1 MKKIISICLA
11 LLLAAALCGSAM
23 AAAAVTYEGGAEK
36 FVFIPG
42 SEYSDSDL
50 FENFKNVLPG
60 DELTQ
65 TITVRNDKDM
75 QVRIYLRAEPVNQ
88 ASEEFLSKLT
98 LTVTCKDKE
107 IFDAAASKTAQLTK
121 ATLLGTFRKNGST
134 DLTVTLSVP
143 AELGNEYMSAIG
155 VVPWTFIAEEIPDD
169 ETPHTGDWF
178 QLGWWLLAAAIIVV
192 AIAGVLWAQKRRKA
206 N

>member
-1 MKKIISICLA
+1 MKKATICLA
-11 LLLAAALCGSAM
+11 LLLVACLLGGSALAAAS
-23 AAAAVTYEGGAEK
+23 VSYEGGAEK
-36 FVFIPG
+36 FVFLPG
-42 SEYSDSDL
+42 SDL
-50 FENFKNVLPG
+50 FESFKNVLPG

-88 ASEEFLSKLT
+88 TSEEFLSHLT

-107 IFDAAASKTAQLTK
+107 IFDAAASETAQLTR

-155 VVPWTFIAEEIPDD
+155 FVPWTFIAEEIPDD

-192 AIAGVLWAQKRRKA
+192 AIAVVLWAQKRRKA

>member
-1 MKKIISICLA
+1 MKKATICLA
-11 LLLAAALCGSAM
+11 LLLVACLLSGSALAAAS
-23 AAAAVTYEGGAEK
+23 VSYEGGAEK
-36 FVFIPG
+36 FVFLPG
-42 SEYSDSDL
+42 SDL
-50 FENFKNVLPG
+50 FESFKNVLPG

-88 ASEEFLSKLT
+88 ASEEFLSQLT

-143 AELGNEYMSAIG
+143 ADMGNEYMSAIG
-155 VVPWTFIAEEIPDD
+155 FVPWTFIAEEIPDD